1 MRIGLYEKGLPPL
14 PGWPA
19 RMAACRDAGFD
30 FLEIAVDETDDKRA
44 RLDWSAPERKA
55 FSDAATDAGVPVF
68 NLIFSILR
76 RYPLGAPDAAVR
88 ASGIDLLKRGI
99 ALAADLGIR
108 CIQIPGYFSF
118 YEPAGPDG
126 PARFEDSLACA
137 AEQAADAG
145 VMLGIE
151 NMDGRDVLSLR
162 NALRHVDAV
171 GSPWLQLYPDI
182 GNLSANGLDVAD
194 ELSAAAGRMI
204 GIHLKDTRPGKYRR
218 VPFGQGTVS
227 FDDAFRALAETGY
240 RGSFLI
246 EMWNDG
252 NPDSL
257 RIVTDS
263 LAFIRG
269 KLASAY
275 GRTGDAA

>member
-14 PGWPA
+14 PDWPA
-19 RMAACRDAGFD
+19 RMAACREAGFD

-44 RLDWSAPERKA
+44 RLDWSRQERKA
-55 FSDAATDAGVPVF
+55 FRDAATDAGLPVF
-68 NLIFSILR
+68 NIIFSILR
-76 RYPLGAPDAAVR
+76 RYPLGAPDPAVR
-88 ASGIDLLKRGI
+88 VAGLDFLEEGI
-99 ALAADLGIR
+99 ALATDLGIR
-108 CIQIPGYFSF
+108 CIQIPGYYSF

-126 PARFEDSLACA
+126 AARFEDSLARA
-137 AEQAADAG
+137 AGRAADAG

-151 NMDGRDVLSLR
+151 NMDGTDVLSLR
-162 NALRHVDAV
+162 DALRYVDAV

-194 ELSAAAGRMI
+194 ELTAAAGRMI
-204 GIHLKDTRPGKYRR
+204 GIHLKDTRPGEYRR
-218 VPFGQGTVS
+218 VPFGQGTVP
-227 FDDAFRALAETGY
+227 FDDAFRVLAQTGY

-252 NPDSL
+252 DPDSL

-269 KLASAY
+269 RLAAAY
-275 GRTGDAA
+275 DRTGDAA

>member
-14 PGWPA
+14 PDWPA
-19 RMAACRDAGFD
+19 RMAAARNTGFD
-30 FLEIAVDETDDKRA
+30 FLEIAIDESDEKRA
-44 RLDWSAPERKA
+44 RLDWSPESRAA
-55 FSDAATDAGVPVF
+55 FRDAAAEAEMPVF

-88 ASGIDLLKRGI
+88 AAGLDYLKRGI
-99 ALAADLGIR
+99 GLAADLGIR
-108 CIQIPGYFSF
+108 CIQVPGYYSF

-126 PARFEDSLACA
+126 AAHFESGLAEA
-137 AEQAADAG
+137 AEWAADAG

-151 NMDGRDVLSLR
+151 NMDGTDVVSLR
-162 NALRHVDAV
+162 DALGHVDAV
-171 GSPWLQLYPDI
+171 GSPWLQLYPDV
-182 GNLSANGLDVAD
+182 GNLAANGLDVAD
-194 ELSAAAGRMI
+194 ELAAAAGRMV
-204 GIHLKDTRPGKYRR
+204 GIHLKDTRPGIYRR
-218 VPFGQGTVS
+218 VPFGEGTVP
-227 FDDAFRALAETGY
+227 FDAAFRTLAETGY

-252 NPDSL
+252 DPGSL
-257 RIVTDS
+257 RIVADS

-269 KLASAY
+269 RLAAAY

>member
-19 RMAACRDAGFD
+19 RMAACREAGFD

-44 RLDWSAPERKA
+44 RLDWSSDERKA
-55 FSDAATDAGVPVF
+55 FRDATADTGLPVF

-88 ASGIDLLKRGI
+88 ASGMGFLKRGI

-108 CIQIPGYFSF
+108 SVQVPGYFSF
-118 YEPAGPDG
+118 YEPAGPG
-126 PARFEDSLACA
+126 GAARFEDGLAQA
-137 AEQAADAG
+137 AGWAADAG

-151 NMDGRDVLSLR
+151 NMDGTDVLSLR
-162 NALRHVDAV
+162 DALRHVDAV

-182 GNLSANGLDVAD
+182 GNLSANSLDVAD
-194 ELSAAAGRMI
+194 ELTAAAGRMI
-204 GIHLKDTRPGKYRR
+204 GIHLKDTRPGEYRR
-218 VPFGQGTVS
+218 VPFGEGTVP

-252 NPDSL
+252 DPDSL

-263 LAFIRG
+263 LGFIRG
-269 KLASAY
+269 KLAAAY